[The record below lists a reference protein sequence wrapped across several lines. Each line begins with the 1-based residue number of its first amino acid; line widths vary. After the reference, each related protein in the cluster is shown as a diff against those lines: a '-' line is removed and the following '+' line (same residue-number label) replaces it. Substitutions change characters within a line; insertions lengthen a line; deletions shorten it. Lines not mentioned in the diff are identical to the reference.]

1 MGLAKRVKYT
11 DLIQYVADRCGVS
24 YHKSHRIIKELSKV
38 LKESISRGDTI
49 HCEGLFT
56 ISFTYK
62 RGSIYRNRVFGIQEQ
77 VNEVMHQLGGLQ
89 EVEVIEVVKVYYRRM
104 HDLVGQGYQV
114 NVKGIGYVIPR
125 EGENKVYCDTRVS
138 PVLDKPDMADFLV
151 LKDSGELIL
160 EQVEKKDLRFD
171 IQLDEKANVPY
182 MVMKER
188 EFRFETVEI

>member
-1 MGLAKRVKYT
+1 MAKRVKYT

-24 YHKSHRIIKELSKV
+24 YHKSHVIIKELSKV

-62 RGSIYRNRVFGIQEQ
+62 GGSIYRNRVFGIQEQ
-77 VNEVMHQLGGLQ
+77 VHEVVHQLGGLPELQ
-89 EVEVIEVVKVYYRRM
+89 VIEVVKAYYKRM

-125 EGENKVYCDTRVS
+125 EGTNTVYCDTRVS

-151 LKDSGELIL
+151 LKDSGEVAL

-182 MVMKER
+182 MVMEER
-188 EFRFETVEI
+188 NFQFETIEI